1 MAFPYSSQADQPQGF
16 TDITIDG
23 VTYVVNGISS
33 APISE
38 NRIIS
43 RTDGKGRR
51 SDFLIEVGSDQMIIV
66 MELQKATLATPAPL
80 DGVECSYKYDQGL
93 NTRTLVTLDN
103 SINRSQT
110 EMTTFTQR
118 FVYIPNPVA
127 PTYARLTINLTVS
140 GTISDN
146 SSLTWTLPPNSNAQ
160 DVEIYSNS
168 AFEVPNTADTGI
180 DLAGP
185 LPPYTFE
192 ANLISQTFPPGET
205 WPTIAVRYVN
215 DQGRR
220 SDFKFINFTMPT
232 VSGVY
237 NFT

>member
-51 SDFLIEVGSDQMIIV
+51 SDFMIEVGSDQMIIV
-66 MELQKATLATPAPL
+66 MELQKATLTTPAPL
-80 DGVECSYKYDQGL
+80 DGVECSYKFDQWL
-93 NTRTLVTLDN
+93 NTRNLVTLDN

-127 PTYARLTINLTVS
+127 PYSASLTINLTVS
-140 GTISDN
+140 GAIYDTSFVTWSLPAGSDAQN
-146 SSLTWTLPPNSNAQ
+146 MEIWANSNL
-160 DVEIYSNS
+160 
-168 AFEVPNTADTGI
+168 EVPNTADTLIHTASAVAPYIFVADVISGI
-180 DLAGP
+180 FP
-185 LPPYTFE
+185 L
-192 ANLISQTFPPGET
+192 GET
-205 WPTIAVRYVN
+205 WPTIAVRYT
-215 DQGRR
+215 DADGRK

-232 VSGVY
+232 QSGIY